1 MDDIYLYEDFL
12 QVSIVVISAR
22 AGNRK
27 VYPGSSKYENKIFLY
42 HSGIPGKGHFDTI
55 VKVNALLCKQY
66 YCDKCDKGFKNR
78 TGHKC
83 QVWCNVCGRENC
95 EKKTDWKICP
105 DCNKEVRSQEY
116 FIAHKVQKKGR
127 GKNQNVSLPSLCEQ
141 YWQCKEC
148 GVSIKRDEKES
159 HECGE
164 VTCYNCGHSYMSN
177 EQHLCYM
184 RSFTSDLSPDK
195 FIFYDFECT
204 QVDGKHKPNSVV
216 AHSICTTCEDSPV
229 TSESTCNNCGSRCMI
244 CDKFN
249 EDENEF
255 ERYPCVGCGKRQMM
269 FKGPNTQEEC
279 CKWLISTQHKDF
291 TVIAHNARGYDSYFI
306 YDYLIANSHTPDPV
320 IFSGSKIM
328 YMRVS
333 TGGMNIRLLDSL
345 NFLPMPLAQL
355 PKSFGLEELKKG
367 FFPHFFN
374 TPDNQEDIL
383 LNLPDMKYYDPD
395 SMSKERRKEFMEWY
409 EIHKH
414 DTFCFQKEMQEY
426 CISDVDILLQACWKF
441 RQLLKDQTGKK
452 KEIQDIENM
461 ISMTI
466 SEHAID
472 CFSFLTIA
480 SVCMGIFR
488 GKFLKETWSVLIK
501 EDSKHDCKHDKNCL
515 CEWVEA
521 RKLMLLL
528 L

>member
-1 MDDIYLYEDFL
+1 M
-12 QVSIVVISAR
+12 
-22 AGNRK
+22 
-27 VYPGSSKYENKIFLY
+27 
-42 HSGIPGKGHFDTI
+42 
-55 VKVNALLCKQY
+55 
-66 YCDKCDKGFKNR
+66 
-78 TGHKC
+78 
-83 QVWCNVCGRENC
+83 
-95 EKKTDWKICP
+95 
-105 DCNKEVRSQEY
+105 
-116 FIAHKVQKKGR
+116 
-127 GKNQNVSLPSLCEQ
+127 
-141 YWQCKEC
+141 
-148 GVSIKRDEKES
+148 
-159 HECGE
+159 
-164 VTCYNCGHSYMSN
+164 
-177 EQHLCYM
+177 
-184 RSFTSDLSPDK
+184 
-195 FIFYDFECT
+195 
-204 QVDGKHKPNSVV
+204 V

-249 EDENEF
+249 KDENEF
-255 ERYPCVGCGKRQMM
+255 ERYPCVGQMI
-269 FKGPNTQEEC
+269 FKGPNTQEEF

-306 YDYLIANSHTPDPV
+306 YDYLFANSHTPDPV

-395 SMSKERRKEFMEWY
+395 SMSKERRKEFIEWY

-441 RQLLKDQTGKK
+441 RQLLEDQTGKK

-488 GKFLKETWSVLIK
+488 GKFRKETGSVLIK
-501 EDSKHDCKHDKNCL
+501 EDSKHDCKHDKNCV

-521 RKLMLLL
+521 RKIDASSPLEVLWKGKWEPRSKFNIIKEKFVKSPIGLVPTYGYGCKDSHSKESIERL
-528 L
+528 